1 MSYDLLVVI
10 SGNVLS
16 PTAKTCPHLDGGF
29 FMGDVERIRP
39 AGKELFMYLCIT
51 GFLPDEANDD
61 SLQYEL
67 DVSPEFEQAVME
79 ILGWQSLAAEA
90 DGELPLTKEQVRQIA
105 MAINEALPDDLDMFI
120 GVEAPLLGR

>member
-39 AGKELFMYLCIT
+39 AEKELFMYLCIT

-61 SLQYEL
+61 SLQCEL
-67 DVSPEFEQAVME
+67 DVAPEFNQAV
-79 ILGWQSLAAEA
+79 LDLVGWSSLEE
-90 DGELPLTKEQVRQIA
+90 GVRHGVVELITVQVRQIESVLGQP
-105 MAINEALPDDLDMFI
+105 IPSDLDICISVF
-120 GVEAPLLGR
+120 A